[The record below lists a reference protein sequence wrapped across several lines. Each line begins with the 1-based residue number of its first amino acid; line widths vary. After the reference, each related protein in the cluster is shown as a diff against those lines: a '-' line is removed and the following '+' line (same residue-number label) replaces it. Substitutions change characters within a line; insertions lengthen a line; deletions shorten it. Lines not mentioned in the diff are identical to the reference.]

1 MPVMQIGIVRVFV
14 PHRLVFMPMRVRLGY
29 GPVVA
34 VLVMIVMDMP
44 VFVRERFVNMF
55 VLMPLGEMQPKPQSH
70 QQRRESQLGRQWLP
84 EA

>member
-1 MPVMQIGIVRVFV
+1 MPVMQIRVVRVLV
-14 PHRLVFMPMRVRLGY
+14 PHRPVFMPMGVWLGY

-44 VFVRERFVNMF
+44 VLVRERFVNMF
-55 VLMPLGEMQPKPQSH
+55 VLMPFGEMQPKPQSH
-70 QQRRESQLGRQWLP
+70 QERRERQLERQRLP